1 MSHYPLLN
9 RPLDL
14 GFTTLKNRVIMGSMH
29 VGLEEAEN
37 GFERMAAF
45 YAERARG
52 GVGLIVTGGIAPND
66 HGRPMAGGSML
77 TTEAEAEHHRIVT
90 DAVHAEGGKIAMQIL
105 HFGRYSYQP
114 NLVAPSA
121 IKAPIN
127 PFVPHELTT
136 EEVEQTIADFVNCA
150 ALAQKAG
157 YDGVEIMGS
166 EGYLINEFI
175 AARTNQRTDE
185 WGGAYANR
193 IRFPIEIVRRVRER
207 VGSHFIIIYRLSM
220 LDLVEGGS
228 SFDEVVQLAQAL
240 EKAGATILNTGI
252 GWHEARIPTIAT
264 AVPRGAFAWVTQ
276 RLMGKV
282 GIPLVATNRIN
293 TPEVAEQLLAEGASD
308 MISMARPFLADSQF
322 MVKAREGRA
331 DEINTCIGCNQACL
345 DHTFAGKIT
354 SCLVNPRACHETILQ
369 IKSTTTPKKVV
380 VVGAG
385 PAGLAF
391 ATTAA
396 ERGHHVTLIEASDK
410 IGGQFNI
417 AKKVPGKDE
426 FNETLRYFARQLEL
440 RGVNV
445 QLNTRATVDMLVQ
458 GGYDEIILATG
469 IVPRTPAIDGVHH
482 PKVMNYLDVLRD
494 EKPVGKNVAII
505 GAGGIGFD
513 VGEYITHQY
522 GAQVN
527 PLESFYAEWGVDTN
541 YATAGGLRPAAAP
554 TPERNVHLLQRKASK
569 VGDGLGKTTGW
580 IHRASLKARDVE
592 MMAGV
597 QYDRIDDAGLHITV
611 NGQSHTLPVDNV
623 IICAGQEPLRE
634 LQAGLEA
641 AGCRVHLIGGADV
654 AAELD
659 AKRAIKQGTELA
671 ASFDLEKKA
680 DAPTSAPA
688 LSKQSTVKTL
698 LANEAAKA
706 ILEKHLPGFS
716 AHPQLAMAAEMPLAT
731 VAQFARGLISDKVL
745 NSINSEL
752 QALSK
757 APEATQN
764 AESTTTTA
772 ANIETKTNEY
782 FSISVDAGV
791 AHLQFTRANQLNTMT
806 PQFFPLLR
814 DAVRELD
821 ASGETRALV
830 ISSTGKHF
838 CAGMALD
845 VFANLGDAFSTHT
858 PRDRLG
864 FQNGLLALMEC
875 FNVLE
880 HARFPVIAAVQ
891 GGCIGGGLDLVA
903 ACDIR
908 VCSSD
913 AFFSLQE
920 TQIGMV
926 ADLGVLQRLPKMI
939 PLGVVR
945 EMAYTSERMPAERAL
960 SVGLVNAV
968 LPDAAAALEHALK
981 LAKSIAAKSPAAVAG
996 CKTAIN
1002 YARDHSTDEA
1012 LRHMT
1017 VLQSALFDPAE
1028 MAEAVAAW
1036 QGKRDGQFAPLKPLI
1051 QLHGAAQQ
1059 PTASPAQSAPAAEV
1073 KSAAPRFS
1081 VESTVK
1087 DLLEDES
1094 AKATLE
1100 QHLPGF
1106 CAHPQIAMAKAMSLA
1121 TVAKFSGGMI
1131 TDELLQKVDAAL
1143 KTL

>member
-1 MSHYPLLN
+1 MSHYPHLN

-52 GVGLIVTGGIAPND
+52 GVGLMVTGGIAPND
-66 HGRPMAGGSML
+66 RARPMAGGAML
-77 TTEAEAEHHRIVT
+77 TTEEEAAHHRIVT
-90 DAVHAEGGKIAMQIL
+90 DAVHAAGGKIAMQIL

-127 PFVPHELTT
+127 PFVPHELTS
-136 EEVEQTIADFVNCA
+136 EEVEQTITDFVNCA

-175 AARTNQRTDE
+175 AARTNQRADE
-185 WGGAYANR
+185 WGGAYENR

-207 VGSHFIIIYRLSM
+207 VGANFIIIYRLSM

-228 SFDEVVQLAQAL
+228 TFDEVVQLAQAI
-240 EKAGATILNTGI
+240 EQAGATIINTGI

-264 AVPRGAFAWVTQ
+264 AVPRGAFAWVTK
-276 RLMGKV
+276 RLMGKI

-293 TPEVAEQLLAEGASD
+293 TPELAEQLLTDGACD

-345 DHTFAGKIT
+345 DHTFAGKVT
-354 SCLVNPRACHETILQ
+354 SCLVNPRACHETILE
-369 IKSTTTPKKVV
+369 IKPTDTPKNIA

-396 ERGHHVTLIEASDK
+396 ERGHHITLIEASDK
-410 IGGQFNI
+410 VGGQFNI

-445 QLNTRATVDMLVQ
+445 QLNTRATVEMLTQ
-458 GGYDEIILATG
+458 GRYDAIVLATG
-469 IVPRTPAIDGVHH
+469 VVPRTPPIEGIDH
-482 PKVMNYLDVLRD
+482 PNVLSYLDVLRD
-494 EKPVGKNVAII
+494 ENPVGKNVAII

-513 VGEYITHQY
+513 VGEYITHHS
-522 GAQVN
+522 ANDN
-527 PLESFYAEWGVDTN
+527 PVEAFYTEWGVDTS
-541 YATAGGLRPAAAP
+541 YSQAGGLRTPHVP
-554 TPERNVHLLQRKASK
+554 TPSRQVHLLQRKASK
-569 VGDGLGKTTGW
+569 VGEGLGKTTGW
-580 IHRASLKARDVE
+580 IHRASLKARGVD
-592 MMAGV
+592 MQSAV
-597 QYDRIDDAGLHITV
+597 QYERIDDDGLHITV
-611 NGQSHTLPVDNV
+611 AGQAHTLPVDNV
-623 IICAGQEPLRE
+623 IVCAGQEPLRE

-641 AGCRVHLIGGADV
+641 AGCTVYLIGGADV

-671 ASFDLEKKA
+671 ANFDRKKKDDVPA
-680 DAPTSAPA
+680 SAPK
-688 LSKQSTVKTL
+688 LSKQSKVKNL
-698 LANEAAKA
+698 LANDEAKA

-716 AHPQLAMAAEMPLAT
+716 AHPQLAMATEMPLAT
-731 VAQFARGLISDKVL
+731 VAQFARGLISDDAL
-745 NSINSEL
+745 STIDNEL
-752 QALSK
+752 QALSQ
-757 APEATQN
+757 APEVTK
-764 AESTTTTA
+764 
-772 ANIETKTNEY
+772 NIEPTAKTAVNVATKTNEY
-782 FSISVDAGV
+782 FSITVESGV
-791 AHLQFTRANQLNTMT
+791 AHLQLTRADKLNAMT
-806 PQFFPLLR
+806 PEFFPLLR
-814 DAVRELD
+814 DAIRQLD
-821 ASGETRALV
+821 ESGETRALV

-838 CAGMALD
+838 CAGMSLD
-845 VFANLGDAFSTHT
+845 VFAGLGEAFSTQT
-858 PRDRLG
+858 PRTRFG
-864 FQNGLLALMEC
+864 FQNALSQLMDC

-880 HARFPVIAAVQ
+880 QVRFPVICAVQ
-891 GGCIGGGLDLVA
+891 GGCIGGGLDLAA

-908 VCSSD
+908 VCSAD
-913 AFFSLQE
+913 AFFSIQE

-968 LPDAAAALEHALK
+968 LPDHEALLAHALK
-981 LAKSIAAKSPAAVAG
+981 LARNIATKSPAAVAG

-1002 YARDHSTDEA
+1002 HARDHGVTES
-1012 LRHMT
+1012 LQHMA
-1017 VLQSALFDPAE
+1017 VLQSAIFDPAE

-1036 QGKRDGQFAPLKPLI
+1036 QGKRDGHFAPLTP
-1051 QLHGAAQQ
+1051 QADLHRTAAAQSDTTQ
-1059 PTASPAQSAPAAEV
+1059 TTPIPTAPQASKPSY
-1073 KSAAPRFS
+1073 SI
-1081 VESTVK
+1081 ESTVK
-1087 DLLEDES
+1087 DLLDN
-1094 AKATLE
+1094 APANALLE

-1106 CAHPQIAMAKAMSLA
+1106 STHPQIAMAKSMSLA

-1143 KTL
+1143 KAL